1 MERKHGRNESF
12 ARKEQLGLLLLLGEH
27 GSEQTDAIGG
37 RTDPWSVVQQKPS
50 AVELNRGDAERGG
63 GERRDGKE
71 VVGGLELKLE
81 LGWTCFC
88 VPIIDI
94 EVVIGDHALL
104 VELNPV
110 VGERKKIENG
120 DFALGEGDA
129 LVEKGRFPGYG

>member
-1 MERKHGRNESF
+1 MEGEHGGDERF

-27 GSEQTDAIGG
+27 GSEQTNAIGG
-37 RTDPWSVVQQKPS
+37 RADPWSVIQEKPS
-50 AVELNRGDAERGG
+50 AVELDRGDAERGG

-71 VVGGLELKLE
+71 VVGGLE

-104 VELNPV
+104 VELNAV
-110 VGERKKIENG
+110 VGEREEIEHG

-129 LVEKGRFPGYG
+129 LVEKGRFPG

>member
-1 MERKHGRNESF
+1 MEGEHGGDERF
-12 ARKEQLGLLLLLGEH
+12 ARKEQLGLLLFLGEH

-37 RTDPWSVVQQKPS
+37 RADAWSVVQEKPS
-50 AVELNRGDAERGG
+50 AVELDRGDAERGG
-63 GERRDGKE
+63 GERRDGEE

-81 LGWTCFC
+81 LGWACFC

-104 VELNPV
+104 VELNAI
-110 VGERKKIENG
+110 VGEREEIEHG

-129 LVEKGRFPGYG
+129 LVEKGRFPG

>member
-50 AVELNRGDAERGG
+50 AVELDRGDAERCGRK
-63 GERRDGKE
+63 RRDCE
-71 VVGGLELKLE
+71 EIIGGLH
-81 LGWTCFC
+81 LGRTCFGA
-88 VPIIDI
+88 PIIDV

-104 VELNPV
+104 VDLNPV
-110 VGERKKIENG
+110 VRERKKIENG
-120 DFALGEGDA
+120 DFALGEGDT
-129 LVEKGRFPGYG
+129 LVEKGRFPSYR